1 MLDLVGIERETFYD
15 MQADFEKFAVEM
27 KRMLNRGADTDK
39 RLGKWVDSKYICD
52 TLQISPRNL
61 QTFRDNGKL
70 AYSKIDGKYFY
81 KPEDVQAILTD
92 VEDYKKDAIWRKRN
106 KRDK

>member
-1 MLDLVGIERETFYD
+1 MIEFVGIERNTFYE
-15 MQADFEKFAVEM
+15 MQTGFEKFAEEM
-27 KRMLNRGADTDK
+27 KAMLNRSADTDK
-39 RLGKWVDSKYICD
+39 RLGKRYDSQDVCNM
-52 TLQISPRNL
+52 LQISPRTL

-70 AYSKIDGKYFY
+70 AYTQIGRKIFY

-92 VEDYKKDAIWRKRN
+92 VEDYKKDAILRKRN

>member
-1 MLDLVGIERETFYD
+1 MLELVGIERETFYG
-15 MQADFEKFAVEM
+15 MQADFDKFVCEM
-27 KRMLNRGADTDK
+27 KAMLSRGADTDK
-39 RLGKWVDSKYICD
+39 HLGKWLDSKHICD
-52 TLQISPRNL
+52 SLQISPTTL

-70 AYSKIDGKYFY
+70 AYSQIDRKIFY

-92 VEDYKKDAIWRKRN
+92 VEDYKKDAIWRKRS